1 MPTRTI
7 LKVRRGL
14 CYVDEKANPC
24 QVFGRVSMLYVDVLV
39 NNHPVK
45 AFVDSGAQSTIMSPD
60 CAEAC
65 GISYLI
71 DDRFGGIARGVGT
84 AKILGRVHQA
94 KIQIG
99 DAELDCSFTVMEGK
113 DVDLLF
119 GLDMLRRHQAC
130 IDLLTNELRFPHT
143 SVQFLPESQIPK
155 KFEEAMMDEPTVE
168 GPNGT
173 EVGAKTGAV
182 RPAGTSQEAASHLHG
197 SGKQPVQSGPST
209 AGPSSAPAAS
219 ASRRAL
225 APTPA
230 QSKWPEKDINILVE
244 MGMSRVAAAQAL
256 DAAGGNVDV
265 AAGMMFD

>member
-1 MPTRTI
+1 
-7 LKVRRGL
+7 
-14 CYVDEKANPC
+14 
-24 QVFGRVSMLYVDVLV
+24 MLYVDVKV
-39 NNHPVK
+39 NEHPIK
-45 AFVDSGAQSTIMSPD
+45 AFVDSGAQTTIMSPD

-99 DAELDCSFTVMEGK
+99 DAELDCAFTVMEGK

-143 SVQFLPESQIPK
+143 SVRFLPESEIPK

-173 EVGAKTGAV
+173 EIGAKTGAV
-182 RPAGTSQEAASHLHG
+182 RPAGTSQEAASHLHA
-197 SGKQPVQSGPST
+197 SGKQPAQSGPSS
-209 AGPSSAPAAS
+209 AGPSSTPATSAP
-219 ASRRAL
+219 RRAPVP
-225 APTPA
+225 APA
-230 QSKWPEKDINILVE
+230 QSKWPEKDINMLIE
-244 MGMSRVAAAQAL
+244 MGYSQLAAIQAL
-256 DAAGGNVDV
+256 DAAGGNVDM
-265 AAGMMFD
+265 AAGMLFD

>member
-1 MPTRTI
+1 MRTI
-7 LKVRRGL
+7 QKVCGGSGH
-14 CYVDEKANPC
+14 VIHKTDSF
-24 QVFGRVSMLYVDVLV
+24 QVFGRVSMLYVDVKV
-39 NNHPVK
+39 NDHPIK

-99 DAELDCSFTVMEGK
+99 DAELDCAFTVMEGK

-143 SVQFLPESQIPK
+143 SVRFLPESEIPK
-155 KFEEAMMDEPTVE
+155 KFEEAMLDEPTVE

-173 EVGAKTGAV
+173 EIGAKTGAV

-197 SGKQPVQSGPST
+197 SGKQPAQSGLST
-209 AGPSSAPAAS
+209 AGPSSAPATASVPRQAS
-219 ASRRAL
+219 APIQSR
-225 APTPA
+225 
-230 QSKWPEKDINILVE
+230 WPQKDLNMLIE
-244 MGMSRVAAAQAL
+244 MGFTPLAAAQAL
-256 DAAGGNVDV
+256 DAAGGSVDM
-265 AAGMMFD
+265 AAGMLFD

>member
-1 MPTRTI
+1 MTTSEPI
-7 LKVRRGL
+7 F
-14 CYVDEKANPC
+14 KANHVL
-24 QVFGRVSMLYVDVLV
+24 VFGRVSMLYVDVKV
-39 NNHPVK
+39 NEHPIK
-45 AFVDSGAQSTIMSPD
+45 AFVDSGAQTTIMSPD

-71 DDRFGGIARGVGT
+71 DERFGGIARGVGT

-99 DAELDCSFTVMEGK
+99 DAELDCAFTVMEGK

-143 SVQFLPESQIPK
+143 SVRFLPESEIPK

-173 EVGAKTGAV
+173 EIGAKTGAV
-182 RPAGTSQEAASHLHG
+182 RPAGTSQEAASHLHQERG
-197 SGKQPVQSGPST
+197 TGKQPEQPGPSLT
-209 AGPSSAPAAS
+209 APGASSSVPAAS
-219 ASRRAL
+219 APRRAP
-225 APTPA
+225 APAPA
-230 QSKWPEKDINILVE
+230 QSRYPEKDINTLVGLGFSQHE
-244 MGMSRVAAAQAL
+244 AIQAL
-256 DAAGGNVDV
+256 DATGGNVEV
-265 AAGMMFD
+265 AAGMLFSDQ

>member
-1 MPTRTI
+1 MPTRTT
-7 LKVRRGL
+7 LKVRCGL
-14 CYVDEKANPC
+14 SYNEEKANSCP
-24 QVFGRVSMLYVDVLV
+24 VFGRVSMLYVDVLV

-143 SVQFLPESQIPK
+143 SVQFLPESQIPRG
-155 KFEEAMMDEPTVE
+155 FTEAMVDEPTVE

-182 RPAGTSQEAASHLHG
+182 RPAGTSQEAASHLHA
-197 SGKQPVQSGPST
+197 SGKQPVQAGPST

-219 ASRRAL
+219 APRRAP
-225 APTPA
+225 APA

-244 MGMSRVAAAQAL
+244 MGMSKVAAAQAL
-256 DAAGGNVDV
+256 DAADGNVDV